1 MPRISNSQE
10 SESSLLA
17 SSYLDM
23 NFLELSCWFAI
34 RVPWLQVFG
43 VELWLSFPTDI
54 VGPFQVSLFVDQYYE
69 TA

>member
-1 MPRISNSQE
+1 
-10 SESSLLA
+10 
-17 SSYLDM
+17 M